1 MNERESFLRDFLQNG
16 AKEQVPLSK
25 FLNLEHSVQKKY
37 IDPKKKK
44 KKERK
49 IKEAIFLSKLRN
61 ESSSHT

>member
-44 KKERK
+44 KKRK
-49 IKEAIFLSKLRN
+49 KNKRSNFSQ
-61 ESSSHT
+61 